1 MPGHGLGGRRLR
13 EAGLEVL
20 LPQLG
25 IRPSAE
31 RRRRLRA
38 GAAQARRA
46 AGEGGARCLG
56 RREQIHR
63 QGSPATTRLMPA
75 FAAAPARI
83 MGLYNVAREEANADE
98 TMAMERL
105 GLGRRPSAAESAGTQ
120 EQELQSRGSTTA
132 PPTPAPQLGEPSAV
146 HLRPG

>member
-31 RRRRLRA
+31 RHRRLRA

-46 AGEGGARCLG
+46 DGEGGGRRLG

-83 MGLYNVAREEANADE
+83 CVFITWQGRKPMRTKRWLWSGLALAA
-98 TMAMERL
+98 
-105 GLGRRPSAAESAGTQ
+105 GLLPAIASAG
-120 EQELQSRGSTTA
+120 EIKNYSALD
-132 PPTPAPQLGEPSAV
+132 PQRLTHPEPGNW
-146 HLRPG
+146 LLYRRT